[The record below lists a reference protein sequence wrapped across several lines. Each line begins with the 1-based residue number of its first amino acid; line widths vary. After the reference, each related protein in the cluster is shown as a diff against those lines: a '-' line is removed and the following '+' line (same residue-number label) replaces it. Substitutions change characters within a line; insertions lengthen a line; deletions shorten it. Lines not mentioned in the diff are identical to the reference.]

1 LKDIDVSEEMKN
13 KYDEISKELY
23 KNGEDNEYKNY
34 ENFYNDF
41 KEEVL
46 NTVGTRKLGKFFI
59 NDIIYIYILLT

>member
-1 LKDIDVSEEMKN
+1 MKN